1 MTKILYSP
9 KSRKDLDNIFDYIHD
24 DLNNPVAAKR
34 TVKGIL
40 NKINELKE
48 YPQFGPVWYLE
59 NNIDSGFRF
68 LRYENYILFYQIT
81 KDVILIVRVLHH
93 LQDYVKQLFKK
104 IYFYMINLEC
114 KIDVYIDSMHNIDI
128 GTY

>member
-1 MTKILYSP
+1 MTKIIYSP

-48 YPQFGPVWYLE
+48 YPQLGPVWYLE

-93 LQDYVKQLFKK
+93 LQDYVKQLF
-104 IYFYMINLEC
+104 
-114 KIDVYIDSMHNIDI
+114 
-128 GTY
+128 

>member
-40 NKINELKE
+40 NKINELKG
-48 YPQFGPVWYLE
+48 YPQLGPVGYLE
-59 NNIDSGFRF
+59 NNIDSVFRF
-68 LRYENYILFYQIT
+68 VRYENYILFYQIT

-93 LQDYVKQLFKK
+93 LQDYVKQLF
-104 IYFYMINLEC
+104 
-114 KIDVYIDSMHNIDI
+114 
-128 GTY
+128 

>member
-24 DLNNPVAAKR
+24 DLNNLVAAKR

-48 YPQFGPVWYLE
+48 YPQLGPVWYLE
-59 NNIDSGFRF
+59 NNIDSGFHF

-93 LQDYVKQLFKK
+93 LQDYVKQLF
-104 IYFYMINLEC
+104 
-114 KIDVYIDSMHNIDI
+114 
-128 GTY
+128 

>member
-48 YPQFGPVWYLE
+48 YPQLGPVWYLE
-59 NNIDSGFRF
+59 NNIDSGFHF

-93 LQDYVKQLFKK
+93 LQDYVKQLF
-104 IYFYMINLEC
+104 
-114 KIDVYIDSMHNIDI
+114 
-128 GTY
+128 

>member
-48 YPQFGPVWYLE
+48 YPQLGPVWL
-59 NNIDSGFRF
+59 
-68 LRYENYILFYQIT
+68 
-81 KDVILIVRVLHH
+81 VLC
-93 LQDYVKQLFKK
+93 QEKVPVK
-104 IYFYMINLEC
+104 
-114 KIDVYIDSMHNIDI
+114 
-128 GTY
+128 

>member
-1 MTKILYSP
+1 MSNLI
-9 KSRKDLDNIFDYIHD
+9 NITIIYKFIYTIF
-24 DLNNPVAAKR
+24 
-34 TVKGIL
+34 KGDKMD

-48 YPQFGPVWYLE
+48 YPQLGPVWYLE

-93 LQDYVKQLFKK
+93 LQDYVKQLF
-104 IYFYMINLEC
+104 
-114 KIDVYIDSMHNIDI
+114 
-128 GTY
+128 

>member
-48 YPQFGPVWYLE
+48 YPQLGPVWYLE

-68 LRYENYILFYQIT
+68 LRYESYILVYQIT

-93 LQDYVKQLFKK
+93 LQDYVTQLF
-104 IYFYMINLEC
+104 
-114 KIDVYIDSMHNIDI
+114 
-128 GTY
+128 